1 MPIGLGKLGAGPAG
15 DQDKCSFYRVV
26 GERLFGVSTG
36 RNCRKRNGYSE
47 ARQAFQAIC
56 KGKPRNGFLAGEGV
70 QSQGTGFVVVVFLKM
85 GDILACLYAD
95 GIVPI
100 KRRGKLVMQEKMRK
114 KGQGSSPLIDK
125 KIWDPRLKTP
135 HQDRENNRAQAVH
148 HHKRREGRVYEH
160 RSAHAHR
167 LAGLVMVE
175 YGCSLLYAANFSVK

>member
-36 RNCRKRNGYSE
+36 RNCRKRNGCSE
-47 ARQAFQAIC
+47 ARQALQAIC

-85 GDILACLYAD
+85 GDILVCLYAD

-125 KIWDPRLKTP
+125 KIWDPRLK
-135 HQDRENNRAQAVH
+135 
-148 HHKRREGRVYEH
+148 
-160 RSAHAHR
+160 
-167 LAGLVMVE
+167 
-175 YGCSLLYAANFSVK
+175 